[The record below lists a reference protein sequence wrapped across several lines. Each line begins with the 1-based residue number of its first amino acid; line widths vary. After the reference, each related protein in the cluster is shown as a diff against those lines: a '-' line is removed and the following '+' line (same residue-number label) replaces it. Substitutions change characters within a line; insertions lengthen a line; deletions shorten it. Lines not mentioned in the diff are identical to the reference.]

1 MNQMKFVLDE
11 NCKIIDDELPENIIN
26 AHDLFDQN
34 GFKKHGTP
42 DEILMELSNEHGYT
56 IVTKDT
62 RLIVKANSKRMDIVL
77 AHGNRGEKW
86 IFLSKK
92 LSIGNRG
99 VLKQLILNETNSN
112 QSQSTAVI
120 SENIPKKKYIEIEID
135 CYEDGDI
142 IFTNH
147 VLGDNVYLVGFSVV
161 GQEKALRLRKRLVK
175 AKIKR
180 VR

>member
-1 MNQMKFVLDE
+1 MKFVLDE

-92 LSIGNRG
+92 L
-99 VLKQLILNETNSN
+99 ILNETNSN

-120 SENIPKKKYIEIEID
+120 SENIPKKKYIQIEIG